1 MWKPYPNI
9 KHDSKMC
16 GSVTLCFLFFCTASL
31 AFTHHWTI
39 NHHVATNIFL
49 TSAQADSINQ
59 QKIKPNISKAVSSS
73 SKEVSEMT
81 DFLWACSCCIKHTKK
96 NVKVM
101 SCALI
106 FLLFSASWQFLY
118 GTPVEN
124 KKKKMKMH
132 FTDEMTGSIKKAIM
146 KWSRRSSTGFT
157 GVEEHFS
164 PHYLALIVP
173 VKPNCLTLQTVTE
186 SKLNTL
192 T

>member
-49 TSAQADSINQ
+49 TSAQADSIKQ

-118 GTPVEN
+118 GTPVGN
-124 KKKKMKMH
+124 KKKNENAFYRWNDRFHQESHHEVKQEEQH
-132 FTDEMTGSIKKAIM
+132 WFH
-146 KWSRRSSTGFT
+146 WSWGALFSSLLST
-157 GVEEHFS
+157 
-164 PHYLALIVP
+164 
-173 VKPNCLTLQTVTE
+173 NCTCQT
-186 SKLNTL
+186 
-192 T
+192 

>member
-118 GTPVEN
+118 GTPVGN
-124 KKKKMKMH
+124 LKKKWKC
-132 FTDEMTGSIKKAIM
+132 ILQM
-146 KWSRRSSTGFT
+146 KWQVPSRKPSWSEAGGAALVSLELRSTF
-157 GVEEHFS
+157 
-164 PHYLALIVP
+164 L
-173 VKPNCLTLQTVTE
+173 LTT
-186 SKLNTL
+186 
-192 T
+192 